1 MAVEMEAA
9 DFSGYATKSGL
20 KCSDGRTI
28 MPGAFKHQDQS
39 RVPLVWQHGHSDPEN
54 VLGHAMLESRDDGIY
69 AHGYFNKSSK
79 AGHAKT
85 LLEHRDISMLSIWAN
100 ELVERAGRV
109 LHGSI
114 REVSLVLSGA
124 NPGAVIENVSIRH
137 SDGSDDTLDD
147 EAIIYTGL
155 EFELRHSDTEIEEVV
170 AEEVVEE
177 VKEVKEE
184 VIEENSEVV
193 HAAGDEE
200 ETVQDVYDSMSQKQ
214 KDVLHFMLAQAL
226 ESNANSGGSAQQ
238 SNLEDD
244 SNDSD
249 KEGSEM
255 TRNVFEKDEKDVA
268 PPQHVLSH
276 TDIKGIVADA
286 TKLGSLKDAVEAFA
300 ISHGIND
307 IDILFPDAVAVDNVP
322 EFLKRRTEWVTKVM
336 GGVRKSPF
344 SRIKTLSADI
354 TVEEAR
360 AKGYITG
367 TLKREEF
374 FGVAKRV
381 TTPTTI
387 YKKQKLDRDDIVDI
401 TDFDVVAW
409 LKTEMRLML
418 DEEIARAILIGDGR
432 DVANEDKI
440 NEQNIRPIAKD
451 HELYTVQVNVNLDD
465 TNSSV
470 TEIIDSVILNRKF
483 YKGTGLPI
491 MYTTETIIARF
502 MLLKDT
508 VGRRIYKSLDELA
521 TELRVSEIVAV
532 EVMEQEPTIVAII
545 VNPIDYIMGATAG
558 GQVSLFDDFDI
569 DYNQYKYLI
578 ETRLCGALIK
588 LKSAMVVK
596 KTGATSVLVVPTAP
610 TFNGTVITIP
620 TVTGVAYKKEDGTTI
635 TAPQTLASGVTMVIN
650 AVPTT
655 GYYFAT
661 SEEDTWSF
669 TNTP

>member
-1 MAVEMEAA
+1 MAVTEA

-20 KCSDGRTI
+20 KCTDGRTI
-28 MPGAFKHQDQS
+28 MPGAFKHQDQA

-54 VLGHAMLESRDDGIY
+54 VLGHAILEARDDGVY
-69 AHGYFNKSSK
+69 AYGYFNKSKK
-79 AGHAKT
+79 ASHTRG
-85 LLEHRDISMLSIWAN
+85 LIEHRDINMLSIWAN
-100 ELVERAGRV
+100 QLIERGGNV
-109 LHGSI
+109 IHGAI
-114 REVSLVLSGA
+114 REVSLVLAGA
-124 NPGAVIENVSIRH
+124 NPGALIENVTIHH
-137 SDGSDDTLDD
+137 SDGSEDDVLDD
-147 EAIIYTGL
+147 EAIIYSGIEL
-155 EFELRHSDTEIEEVV
+155 ELKHSDTIV
-170 AEEVVEE
+170 EEVVE
-177 VKEVKEE
+177 VEE
-184 VIEENSEVV
+184 VEEVVEVVETEEDNLEVV
-193 HAAGDEE
+193 HAADNQE
-200 ETVQDVYDSMSQKQ
+200 ETVQDIYDSMTQKQ
-214 KDVLHFMLAQAL
+214 KDVLHFMLSQAL
-226 ESNANSGGSAQQ
+226 EPSGGSVQQ

-255 TRNVFEKDEKDVA
+255 TRNVFEKDKDEVVA
-268 PPQHVLSH
+268 PSHVLSH
-276 TDIKGIVADA
+276 TDIQGIVADA

-300 ISHGIND
+300 LSHGIND
-307 IDILFPDAVAVDNVP
+307 IDILFPEAVAVDSVP
-322 EFLKRRTEWVTKVM
+322 EFLKRRTEWVTKVIS
-336 GGVRKSPF
+336 GVRKSPF

-367 TLKREEF
+367 SLKREEF

-418 DEEIARAILIGDGR
+418 DEEIARAVLIGDGR

-470 TEIIDSVILNRKF
+470 TEIIDAVILNRKY

-508 VGRRIYKSLDELA
+508 VGRRIYKSLEELA

-532 EVMEQEPTIVAII
+532 EVMEQEPDIVAII

-558 GQVSLFDDFDI
+558 GTVSLFDDFDI

-596 KTGATSVLVVPTAP
+596 KTGASAVLVIPTAP
-610 TFNGTVITIP
+610 TFDGEDITIP
-620 TVTGVAYKKEDGTTI
+620 TVTGVVYKDHEGTTV
-635 TAPQTLASGVTMVIN
+635 TGTVSVASGESETIN

-669 TNTP
+669 TNVA